1 MNQWTG
7 AAVDDAR
14 PLFRQIADLVEAGIV
29 DGTYAEDAQVPSTN
43 ELAAFHRINPATAAK
58 GLQQLL
64 ADGTLEKRRGIGM
77 FVTPGAREKLVAR
90 RRGEFA
96 SQFVRPMVGEARRL
110 GIDRDGLVRMI
121 DEVASGDPGPGTAG
135 GAR

>member
-1 MNQWTG
+1 M
-7 AAVDDAR
+7 DDGR

-29 DGTYAEDAQVPSTN
+29 DGTYAEDEQVPSTN

-64 ADGTLEKRRGIGM
+64 ADGTVEKRRGIGM

-96 SQFVRPMVGEARRL
+96 AQFVRPMVGEARML

-121 DEVASGDPGPGTAG
+121 DEIAADASAGHGSGATG